1 MSQAPVPTGTTDDFA
16 PPIVTQFAVFLDNRV
31 GQLRKLTQIFEGQY
45 LTLCALSVVDAT
57 SYAVCRVITSN
68 AILARRLLTRH
79 GFAFSEID
87 ILVVELSDDHSLT
100 GICEFLTQVEVSI
113 HYVYPLWVQPRGH
126 PVMAMYTDDP
136 TFATQ
141 ILRRRL
147 VTLFGENELGENAC
161 GSDPGKASD
170 LVNDLASDQVTDEAI
185 EQFFDELPG
194 LEEDEEDDS
203 SEKGPDP
210 FS

>member
-1 MSQAPVPTGTTDDFA
+1 MSQSPVPAGTTDDFA

-31 GQLRKLTQIFEGQY
+31 GQLRKLTQIFEGQH

-126 PVMAMYTDDP
+126 PVMAMYTDDL

-147 VTLFGENELGENAC
+147 VTLFGENELGDNAC

-170 LVNDLASDQVTDEAI
+170 LVSDQVTDEAI

-194 LEEDEEDDS
+194 LEDDEQEDES
-203 SEKGPDP
+203 SEKGSGP